1 MFTQAFQVTQVTV
14 SPSVPHPH
22 PSDLPAGLGTNHTH
36 PWMGVVLVRKCLS
49 PVLGQEVASL
59 ISGSFGGEVTCP
71 AGSVRWRWL
80 WWWQQVPH
88 PRPSQPSRL
97 LSLGQRHVR

>member
-36 PWMGVVLVRKCLS
+36 PWMGVVLVRKC
-49 PVLGQEVASL
+49 PPCAG
-59 ISGSFGGEVTCP
+59 
-71 AGSVRWRWL
+71 AGSGFS
-80 WWWQQVPH
+80 H
-88 PRPSQPSRL
+88 
-97 LSLGQRHVR
+97 